1 MKTEFEILE
10 STVQLIEIINSA
22 VKKIEE
28 AKENE
33 GLELI
38 SDAEL
43 RRRLKISRTTS
54 YNWRVSG
61 LLPYKRIGKKLF
73 YPWKEIVK
81 NLTTKFNEKK

>member
-1 MKTEFEILE
+1 MNNEFESSVILIDVIK
-10 STVQLIEIINSA
+10 TA

-43 RRRLKISRTTS
+43 RRRLKISRTSAFT
-54 YNWRVSG
+54 WRVSG
-61 LLPYKRIGKKLF
+61 LLPYIRIGRKLF
-73 YPWKEIVK
+73 YPWKEIIK
-81 NLTTKFNEKK
+81 KFNNKI

>member
-1 MKTEFEILE
+1 MNNEFENFE
-10 STVQLIEIINSA
+10 SSVNLIDVIKSA

-54 YNWRVSG
+54 YNWRLTG
-61 LLPYKRIGKKLF
+61 LLEYKRIGRKLF
-73 YPWKEIVK
+73 YPWKEIIKKFK
-81 NLTTKFNEKK
+81 NKNI

>member
-1 MKTEFEILE
+1 MNNEFEILE

-22 VKKIEE
+22 VKKIEA

-43 RRRLKISRTTS
+43 RRRLKVSRTTL
-54 YNWRVSG
+54 YNWRLTGVI
-61 LLPYKRIGKKLF
+61 PYKRIGKKLF
-73 YPWKEIVK
+73 YPWKEIIK
-81 NLTTKFNEKK
+81 KFNNKI

>member
-1 MKTEFEILE
+1 MNNEFEA
-10 STVQLIEIINSA
+10 SVNLIDVIKSA

>member
-1 MKTEFEILE
+1 MKTEFEAQV
-10 STVQLIEIINSA
+10 TLIDVIIKA
-22 VKKIEE
+22 VKAIEE

-73 YPWKEIVK
+73 YPWKEIIK
-81 NLTTKFNEKK
+81 KFNNKI

>member
-1 MKTEFEILE
+1 MNNEFE
-10 STVQLIEIINSA
+10 SSVNLIDVIKSA

-43 RRRLKISRTTS
+43 RRRLKVSRTTL
-54 YNWRVSG
+54 YNWRLTG
-61 LLPYKRIGKKLF
+61 AIPYKRIGKKLF
-73 YPWKEIVK
+73 YPWKEIIK
-81 NLTTKFNEKK
+81 KFNNKI

>member
-1 MKTEFEILE
+1 MNNEFE
-10 STVQLIEIINSA
+10 SSVNLIDVIKSA

-43 RRRLKISRTTS
+43 RRRLKISRTTA
-54 YNWRVSG
+54 YNWRLTGVI
-61 LLPYKRIGKKLF
+61 PYKRIGKKLF
-73 YPWKEIVK
+73 YPWKEIIK
-81 NLTTKFNEKK
+81 KFNNKI

>member
-1 MKTEFEILE
+1 
-10 STVQLIEIINSA
+10 VNLIDVIKSA

-54 YNWRVSG
+54 YNWRVMG
-61 LLPYKRIGKKLF
+61 ILEYKRIGKKLF

>member
-1 MKTEFEILE
+1 MNNEFEA
-10 STVQLIEIINSA
+10 SVNLIDVIKSA

-43 RRRLKISRTTS
+43 RRRLKISRTTA
-54 YNWRVSG
+54 YNWRLTG
-61 LLPYKRIGKKLF
+61 LLEYKRIGRKLF
-73 YPWKEIVK
+73 YPWKDIIKKFK
-81 NLTTKFNEKK
+81 NKNI

>member
-1 MKTEFEILE
+1 MNNEFESSVILIDVIK
-10 STVQLIEIINSA
+10 TA

-43 RRRLKISRTTS
+43 RRRLKISRTTA
-54 YNWRVSG
+54 YNWRLTG
-61 LLPYKRIGKKLF
+61 LLEYKRIGRKLF
-73 YPWKEIVK
+73 YPWKEIIK
-81 NLTTKFNEKK
+81 KFNNKINEKK

>member
-1 MKTEFEILE
+1 MNNEFENFE
-10 STVQLIEIINSA
+10 SSVNLIDVIKSA

-54 YNWRVSG
+54 YNWRLTG
-61 LLPYKRIGKKLF
+61 LLEYKRIGRKLF
-73 YPWKEIVK
+73 YPWKEIIK
-81 NLTTKFNEKK
+81 KFNNRI

>member
-1 MKTEFEILE
+1 MNNEFKNFE
-10 STVQLIEIINSA
+10 SSVNLIDVIKSA

-54 YNWRVSG
+54 YNWRLTG
-61 LLPYKRIGKKLF
+61 LLEYKRIGRKLF
-73 YPWKEIVK
+73 YPWKEIIK
-81 NLTTKFNEKK
+81 KFNNRI

>member
-10 STVQLIEIINSA
+10 STVQLIQIINSA

-43 RRRLKISRTTS
+43 RRRLKISRTS
-54 YNWRVSG
+54 AFNWRVSG
-61 LLPYKRIGKKLF
+61 LLPYIRIGRKLF
-73 YPWKEIVK
+73 YPWKEITK
-81 NLTTKFNEKK
+81 KFNKKI

>member
-81 NLTTKFNEKK
+81 NLTTKFN